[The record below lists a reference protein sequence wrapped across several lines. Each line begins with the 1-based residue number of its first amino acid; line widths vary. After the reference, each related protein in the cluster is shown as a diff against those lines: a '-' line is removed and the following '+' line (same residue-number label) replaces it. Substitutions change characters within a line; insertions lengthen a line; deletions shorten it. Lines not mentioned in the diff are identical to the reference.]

1 MKRSNERKTTFTLFH
16 KPRGNHSLSLQHPNL
31 NIKNYKINRST
42 SIKFLC
48 ISVNEHLTW
57 VDPLTIVENKL
68 SKNLGLS

>member
-1 MKRSNERKTTFTLFH
+1 MKRLNERKTKFTLFH
-16 KPRGNHSLSLQHPNL
+16 KPRGNDSLSLQHPNL

-48 ISVNEHLTW
+48 ISANEHLTW